1 MSEHDHH
8 LVEAQHEPHAISF
21 KAAFGVTFLLIA
33 FTLFNVFVS
42 VCVPH
47 LLEKF
52 LKVHNAAAEYSTVFN
67 CVIMGGATLCGVL
80 VVGLFMHIV
89 ADTPVNRLTFISG
102 TIFLGFFFLFTLSDT
117 LTRRTQATPEF
128 IKDHAP
134 ASFRNSSEIPGK
146 AVLIPAKEGYQK
158 NGEEI
163 EGHGH
168 GHDHDHGHSHEGHAH

>member
-8 LVEAQHEPHAISF
+8 LVEAKHEPHAISF
-21 KAAFGVTFLLIA
+21 KAAVGVTFLLIA

-52 LKVHNAAAEYSTVFN
+52 MNVHNAAAEYSTVFN
-67 CVIMGGATLCGVL
+67 IVIMGGATVCGML
-80 VVGLFMHIV
+80 VVGLFMHII

-102 TIFLGFFFLFTLSDT
+102 TIFLGFFFLFILSDT
-117 LTRRTQATPEF
+117 MTRRTAATPEF
-128 IKDHAP
+128 IKDYAP
-134 ASFRNSSEIPGK
+134 AEFKRASELPGK
-146 AVLIPAKEGYQK
+146 AVLIPAKAGYQD
-158 NGEEI
+158 NGEAIEGH

-168 GHDHDHGHSHEGHAH
+168 AEAGHEGHAH